1 MRTRILIAI
10 AATAIGAWALP
21 ATASSTATAEDGKT
35 FTACMRANGLPDFP
49 EVTFSTA
56 GSTGGLVNLTLK
68 GGRVDVMSDEYG
80 KAIEACKHLLPD
92 GFTLPVK
99 PEAPK
104 APVLPF

>member
-1 MRTRILIAI
+1 MKTRILITI
-10 AATAIGAWALP
+10 AALAIGAWALP
-21 ATASSTATAEDGKT
+21 ATAAPEDGTT

-49 EVTFSTA
+49 EVTFS
-56 GSTGGLVNLTLK
+56 SEGLVNLTLK
-68 GGRVDVMSDEYG
+68 SERVDVMSEKYG